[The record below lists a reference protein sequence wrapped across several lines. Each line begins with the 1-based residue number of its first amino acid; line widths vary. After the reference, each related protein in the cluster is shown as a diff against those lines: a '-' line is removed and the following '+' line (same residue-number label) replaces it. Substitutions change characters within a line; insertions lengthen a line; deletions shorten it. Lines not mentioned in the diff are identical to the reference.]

1 MVQLTYLVDKQLCKS
16 EGMMKARANECLNRL
31 RIKCLY
37 LLFQNNEVFKL
48 VFNSLLDAVC
58 LNVCVFVWSGWVNV
72 CVWFAKHIFFLFVY
86 LLEPA
91 VASCAQRPVD
101 LVFLLDGSER
111 LGLDNFRRAQEFVE
125 RVSQRL
131 TLARDKDDERNAR
144 ISLVQYGGESDQR
157 VVFPLS
163 HNFTLITD
171 ALSRMSYMDSSSSVG
186 PAITYA
192 INNVVMSNRDRQA
205 RRHAELAFVFLTDG
219 VTSEK
224 GLSEGIVAMRRS
236 EAVPVVVAMGNDV
249 DQEVL
254 TKLALQDEA
263 AIFRGQDFNQ
273 LAKSNFFER
282 FIRWIC

>member
-1 MVQLTYLVDKQLCKS
+1 MCTYAKIS
-16 EGMMKARANECLNRL
+16 
-31 RIKCLY
+31 I
-37 LLFQNNEVFKL
+37 
-48 VFNSLLDAVC
+48 
-58 LNVCVFVWSGWVNV
+58 
-72 CVWFAKHIFFLFVY
+72 FAQFDKHIFCLFTCVSS
-86 LLEPA
+86 EPA

-111 LGLDNFRRAQEFVE
+111 LGMENFRRAQTFVE
-125 RVSQRL
+125 RVAERL

-144 ISLVQYGGESDQR
+144 LGLVQYGGENDQR

-171 ALSRMSYMDSSSSVG
+171 ALSRMAYMDSSSSVG

-192 INNVVMSNRDRQA
+192 INNVVMSNRQRQA
-205 RRHAELAFVFLTDG
+205 RRHAELAFVFITDG
-219 VTSEK
+219 VTSTQ
-224 GLSEGIVAMRRS
+224 GLDEAIQAMRRS

-249 DQEVL
+249 DKEVL
-254 TKLALQDEA
+254 TKLALRDEA

-273 LAKSNFFER
+273 LDKAYFFDR